1 MKLELVVAISAFA
14 AMPSAQAQERARPP
28 TKEQVQKVVQ
38 SITGDQIKAQQ
49 YCEIGRLNRQMAA
62 ANQNNDTKTV
72 EALGKQID
80 DLALKLGP
88 EFSKLMDALDEIDDS
103 SREGREIMTEIEKL
117 DKLCADKPRQ

>member
-1 MKLELVVAISAFA
+1 MKLELVVAVSAFA
-14 AMPSAQAQERARPP
+14 AMTLAQAQERSRPP

-103 SREGREIMTEIEKL
+103 SREGREIMVEIEKL